1 MRRSR
6 KAWIVV
12 IMAPWVS
19 LAAATLPA
27 EPAQA
32 FTPYRLI
39 VQAVRSPQSPMA
51 FVEDKRLKANLRKA
65 LLLAAPGTAL
75 SISPYVAGGNG
86 YLVGWVKDAAER
98 EKLEDAARGV
108 QGLISLAVYLPGRPT
123 GDDAPSSTADLALKT
138 KLMAALRLA
147 MGPEQTNVAVDVL
160 GAHAVLVGVVSST
173 AKIQQAGQIV
183 RGTDGVSGV
192 TSFLT
197 VPLAGDTKRIGG
209 LLR

>member
-1 MRRSR
+1 MQRSR

-19 LAAATLPA
+19 LAAAILPA

-39 VQAVRSPQSPMA
+39 VQAVRSPQSPMT

-65 LLLAAPGTAL
+65 LLLAAPDTAL

-86 YLVGWVKDAAER
+86 YLVGWVKDDAER

-108 QGLISLAVYLPGRPT
+108 RGLISLAVYLPGRPT

-147 MGPEQTNVAVDVL
+147 MGPEQINVAVDVL
-160 GAHAVLVGVVSST
+160 GAHAVLVGVVSNT
-173 AKIQQAGQIV
+173 AKIQQAGQIA